1 MHLQQLKDIL
11 EKSNKKEA
19 LDSKDKPFV
28 KDLIGKL
35 RSGSKTHG
43 KQADDLEK
51 AMKTEA
57 MTNASQKKGQEL
69 ERYAKKHGGID
80 KNDMMKVA
88 AMLKK
93 GDTSGAMKYTK
104 GMDTDPRDYI
114 MKLMG
119 EAVKYPHAMYE
130 PKTGKKVMANTPAD
144 HDKFTKMGYT
154 HEEPKMEAMDPV
166 NKKAAMKKFA
176 NRKDKDIDND
186 GDVDKSDEY
195 LHNRRKAV
203 SKAISKDEAMHDG
216 DKMEIPPKKD
226 MKKKKNGHNDNS
238 GNNDND
244 VEMNPKVNNMKKTEQ
259 KESFRDMLL
268 SVLEAD
274 QNPNKDKAE
283 TMDDKLKGA
292 GAKKMKS
299 DVEDGAEM
307 NDNEAK
313 GVDDVSKAQKAGP
326 GQKMRP
332 NDNKQGDKNIVNP
345 VKKEELSP
353 NASMKKLADAFKIV
367 LDKKED

>member
-11 EKSNKKEA
+11 EKSSKKEA
-19 LDSKDKPFV
+19 LDDKDKPFV
-28 KDLIGKL
+28 KNLVKKL
-35 RSGSKTHG
+35 RGGSKTHA

-51 AMKTEA
+51 ALETEA
-57 MTNASQKKGQEL
+57 MHDG
-69 ERYAKKHGGID
+69 AKKMADDNMTKKKAMAD
-80 KNDMMKVA
+80 KKMED
-88 AMLKK
+88 
-93 GDTSGAMKYTK
+93 
-104 GMDTDPRDYI
+104 
-114 MKLMG
+114 
-119 EAVKYPHAMYE
+119 VKYPHPMYE
-130 PKTGKKVMANTPAD
+130 PKTGKKVMANSPAD
-144 HDKFTKMGYT
+144 HDKFAKMGYT

-195 LHNRRKAV
+195 LHKRRKAI
-203 SKAISKDEAMHDG
+203 SKAVSKDEAMHDA
-216 DKMEIPPKKD
+216 DKMEIPPKKV
-226 MKKKKNGHNDNS
+226 MKKKKNGQQMDT

-244 VEMNPKVNNMKKTEQ
+244 VEMNPKVSNMRKSEQ

-283 TMDDKLKGA
+283 TMADKLSGG

-299 DVEDGAEM
+299 DVEDGAKM
-307 NDNEAK
+307 DDTEAK
-313 GVDDVSKAQKAGP
+313 GFDDVSKAQRAGP
-326 GQKMRP
+326 AKKLRP
-332 NDNKQGDKNIVNP
+332 GDNKQGDMKPVNP

-353 NASMKKLADAFKIV
+353 VASMEKLTAAFKMV

>member
-11 EKSNKKEA
+11 EKSSKKEA
-19 LDSKDKPFV
+19 LDDKDKPFV
-28 KDLIGKL
+28 KDLVKKL
-35 RSGSKTHG
+35 RGGSKTHA

-51 AMKTEA
+51 ALKTEA
-57 MTNASQKKGQEL
+57 MHGG
-69 ERYAKKHGGID
+69 AKKMADDNMTKKKATAD
-80 KNDMMKVA
+80 KMAYK
-88 AMLKK
+88 
-93 GDTSGAMKYTK
+93 
-104 GMDTDPRDYI
+104 MDNEKNAEK
-114 MKLMG
+114 M

-144 HDKFTKMGYT
+144 HDKFAKMGYT

-176 NRKDKDIDND
+176 DRKDKDIDND

-195 LHNRRKAV
+195 LHNRRKAI
-203 SKAISKDEAMHDG
+203 SKAVSKDEAMHDS
-216 DKMEIPPKKD
+216 DRMEIPPKKD
-226 MKKKKNGHNDNS
+226 MKMKKKKNGQDMNT

-244 VEMNPKVNNMKKTEQ
+244 VEMNPKVSNMKKAEQ

-283 TMDDKLKGA
+283 TMDDKLSGA

-299 DVEDGAEM
+299 DVEQGAEM
-307 NDNEAK
+307 DDTEAK

-326 GQKMRP
+326 ARKLRP
-332 NDNKQGDKNIVNP
+332 GDNPKGDMKPVNP
-345 VKKEELSP
+345 VRKEELSP
-353 NASMKKLADAFKIV
+353 IASMEKLTAAFKMV

>member
-19 LDSKDKPFV
+19 LDDKDKPVV

-35 RSGSKTHG
+35 RGGSKTHA

-57 MTNASQKKGQEL
+57 E
-69 ERYAKKHGGID
+69 D
-80 KNDMMKVA
+80 
-88 AMLKK
+88 
-93 GDTSGAMKYTK
+93 
-104 GMDTDPRDYI
+104 
-114 MKLMG
+114 
-119 EAVKYPHAMYE
+119 VKYPHAMYE
-130 PKTGKKVMANTPAD
+130 PKTGKKVMANSPAD
-144 HDKFTKMGYT
+144 HDKFAKMGYT

-176 NRKDKDIDND
+176 DRKDKDIDND

-195 LHNRRKAV
+195 LHKRRKAI
-203 SKAISKDEAMHDG
+203 SKAVSKDEAMHDA

-226 MKKKKNGHNDNS
+226 MKKKKNGQDMNN
-238 GNNDND
+238 GNNDNE
-244 VEMNPKVNNMKKTEQ
+244 VEMNPKVSNMKKSEQ
-259 KESFRDMLL
+259 KESFRDKLL
-268 SVLEAD
+268 NVLEVN
-274 QNPNKDKAE
+274 QTPHKDKAE
-283 TMDDKLKGA
+283 KPEDNLKGA

-299 DVEDGAEM
+299 DVEQGAEM
-307 NDNEAK
+307 NDDEAK
-313 GVDDVSKAQKAGP
+313 GVDDASKANRAGP
-326 GQKMRP
+326 SQKMRP

-353 NASMKKLADAFKIV
+353 IASMKKLTDAFKMV
-367 LDKKED
+367 LDKKDD